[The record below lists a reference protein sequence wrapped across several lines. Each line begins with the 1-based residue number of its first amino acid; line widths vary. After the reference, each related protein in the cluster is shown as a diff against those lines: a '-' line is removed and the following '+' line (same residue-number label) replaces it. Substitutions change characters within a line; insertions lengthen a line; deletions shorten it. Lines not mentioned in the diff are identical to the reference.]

1 MVTPINKKI
10 IMTQINYKLEEYTE
24 KLSIKQYRKEKVNL
38 QVELL
43 KLQEWVIKEKKK
55 LAIIFEGRDT
65 AGKGSTIKR
74 FVEKLIERKSS
85 EVPTYRIVSLGVP
98 TPEESKNW
106 FKRYEKELPKESEIV
121 FFDRSWYNRAI
132 VEPAMGYCSEEQY
145 RDFMS
150 NVNEWEKTITE
161 ESNTILIKFYLD
173 IDKNHQVERITQR
186 QESPLKYW
194 KFSMNDLAALGKW
207 EAFTNYQEQMFEN
220 TSTELNPWV
229 IINSNNKLIAR
240 LTAIRYVL
248 QQIEYVGKIPLKEKR
263 WSEKLK
269 EIEIEG
275 VLFKDL
281 NQTQYQTLN
290 KLIKKVSD

>member
-1 MVTPINKKI
+1 MIE
-10 IMTQINYKLEEYTE
+10 YKLEEYTE
-24 KLSIKQYRKEKVNL
+24 SLTLTQYRKEKELL

-43 KLQEWVIKEKKK
+43 KLQEWVIKEKKRV
-55 LAIIFEGRDT
+55 AIVVEGRDT

-85 EVPTYRIVSLGVP
+85 DDPTYRIVSLGVP

-106 FKRYEKELPKESEIV
+106 FERYEKHLPKESEIV

-145 RDFMS
+145 RDFMGR
-150 NVNEWEKTITE
+150 VNEWENKLTDEGLT
-161 ESNTILIKFYLD
+161 LIKFYLD
-173 IDKNHQVERITQR
+173 IDKNHQIERITER

-207 EAFTNYQEQMFEN
+207 KAFTKYQNQMFEK
-220 TSTELNPWV
+220 TSTETNPWV
-229 IINSNNKLIAR
+229 LINSNNKLIAR

-248 QQIEYVGKIPLKEKR
+248 HTIPYKEKIPLKGKR
-263 WSEKLK
+263 WSERLK
-269 EIEIEG
+269 QIEING

-281 NQTQYQTLN
+281 TKKQYNVLKNLVKPT
-290 KLIKKVSD
+290 

>member
-1 MVTPINKKI
+1 MIE
-10 IMTQINYKLEEYTE
+10 YKLEEYTE
-24 KLSIKQYRKEKVNL
+24 SLTLTQYRKEKQLL

-43 KLQEWVIKEKKK
+43 KLQEWVIKEKKRV
-55 LAIIFEGRDT
+55 AIVVEGRDT

-85 EVPTYRIVSLGVP
+85 DDPTYRIVSLGIP

-106 FKRYEKELPKESEIV
+106 FKRYEKHLPRESEIV

-145 RDFMS
+145 RDFMGR
-150 NVNEWEKTITE
+150 VNEWENKLTDE
-161 ESNTILIKFYLD
+161 GLILIKFYLD
-173 IDKNHQVERITQR
+173 IDKNHQLERITER

-207 EAFTNYQEQMFEN
+207 KAFTKYQNQMFEK
-220 TSTELNPWV
+220 TSTETNPW
-229 IINSNNKLIAR
+229 ILINSNNKLIAR

-248 QQIEYVGKIPLKEKR
+248 HTTPYKEKIPLKGKR
-263 WSEKLK
+263 WSEILK
-269 EIEIEG
+269 QIEING

-281 NQTQYQTLN
+281 TKKQYNALKNLVKPT
-290 KLIKKVSD
+290 

>member
-1 MVTPINKKI
+1 MIE
-10 IMTQINYKLEEYTE
+10 YKLEEYTDS
-24 KLSIKQYRKEKVNL
+24 LTLTQYRKEKELL

-43 KLQEWVIKEKKK
+43 KLQEWVIKENKRV
-55 LAIIFEGRDT
+55 AIVVEGRDT

-85 EVPTYRIVSLGVP
+85 DDPTYRIVSLGVP
-98 TPEESKNW
+98 TLKESQNW
-106 FKRYEKELPKESEIV
+106 FERYEKYLPKKSEIV

-145 RDFMS
+145 RDFMGR
-150 NVNEWEKTITE
+150 VNEWENKLTDE
-161 ESNTILIKFYLD
+161 GLILIKFYLD
-173 IDKNHQVERITQR
+173 IDKNHQLERITER

-207 EAFTNYQEQMFEN
+207 KAFTKYQNQMFEK
-220 TSTELNPWV
+220 TSTENNPWV
-229 IINSNNKLIAR
+229 VINSNNKLIAR

-248 QQIEYVGKIPLKEKR
+248 HTIPYKEKIPLKGKR
-263 WSEKLK
+263 WSERLK
-269 EIEIEG
+269 QIEING

-281 NQTQYQTLN
+281 TKRQYNVLKNLVKPT
-290 KLIKKVSD
+290 

>member
-1 MVTPINKKI
+1 MIE
-10 IMTQINYKLEEYTE
+10 YKLEEYTE
-24 KLSIKQYRKEKVNL
+24 SLTLNQYRKEKELL

-55 LAIIFEGRDT
+55 VVIVVEGRDT

-85 EVPTYRIVSLGVP
+85 DDPTYRIVSLGIP
-98 TPEESKNW
+98 TAEESKNW
-106 FKRYEKELPKESEIV
+106 LERYEKHLPKESEIV

-145 RDFMS
+145 RDFMGR
-150 NVNEWEKTITE
+150 VNEWENKLTDGGL
-161 ESNTILIKFYLD
+161 ILIKFYLD
-173 IDKNHQVERITQR
+173 IDKNHQLERITER

-207 EAFTNYQEQMFEN
+207 KAFTKYQNQMFEK
-220 TSTELNPWV
+220 TSTETNPW
-229 IINSNNKLIAR
+229 ILINSNNKLIAR

-248 QQIEYVGKIPLKEKR
+248 HTIPYKEKIPLKGKR
-263 WSEKLK
+263 WSERLK
-269 EIEIEG
+269 QIEING

-281 NQTQYQTLN
+281 TKKQYNALKNLVKPT
-290 KLIKKVSD
+290 

>member
-1 MVTPINKKI
+1 MIK
-10 IMTQINYKLEEYTE
+10 YKLEEYTE
-24 KLSIKQYRKEKVNL
+24 YLTLTQYRKEKELL

-55 LAIIFEGRDT
+55 VVIVVEGRDT

-85 EVPTYRIVSLGVP
+85 DNPTYRVVSLGIP
-98 TPEESKNW
+98 SPEESKNW
-106 FKRYEKELPKESEIV
+106 FERYEKHLPKQSEIV

-145 RDFMS
+145 RNFMGK
-150 NVNEWEKTITE
+150 VNEWENKLTDE
-161 ESNTILIKFYLD
+161 GLILIKFYLD
-173 IDKNHQVERITQR
+173 IDRNHQLERITER

-207 EAFTNYQEQMFEN
+207 EAFTKYQNQMFKK
-220 TSTELNPWV
+220 TSTENNPWV
-229 IINSNNKLIAR
+229 VINSNNKLIAR
-240 LTAIRYVL
+240 LTALRYVL
-248 QQIEYVGKIPLKEKR
+248 HTIPYKEKIPLKGKR
-263 WSEKLK
+263 WSERLK
-269 EIEIEG
+269 QFEING

-281 NQTQYQTLN
+281 TKKQYNTLKN
-290 KLIKKVSD
+290 LVKPT

>member
-1 MVTPINKKI
+1 MIE
-10 IMTQINYKLEEYTE
+10 YKLEEYTDS
-24 KLSIKQYRKEKVNL
+24 LTLTQYRKEKELL

-43 KLQEWVIKEKKK
+43 KLQEWVIKENKRV
-55 LAIIFEGRDT
+55 AIVVEGRDT

-85 EVPTYRIVSLGVP
+85 DDPTYRIVSLGVP
-98 TPEESKNW
+98 TLKESQNW
-106 FKRYEKELPKESEIV
+106 FERYEKYLPKKSEIV

-145 RDFMS
+145 RDFMGR
-150 NVNEWEKTITE
+150 VNEWENKLTDE
-161 ESNTILIKFYLD
+161 GLILIKFYLD
-173 IDKNHQVERITQR
+173 IDKNHQLERITER

-207 EAFTNYQEQMFEN
+207 KAFTKYQNQMFEK
-220 TSTELNPWV
+220 TSTENNPWV
-229 IINSNNKLIAR
+229 VINSNNKLIAR

-248 QQIEYVGKIPLKEKR
+248 HTIPYKEKIPLKGKR
-263 WSEKLK
+263 WSERLK
-269 EIEIEG
+269 QIEIKG

-281 NQTQYQTLN
+281 TKRQYNVLKNLVKPT
-290 KLIKKVSD
+290 

>member
-1 MVTPINKKI
+1 MIE
-10 IMTQINYKLEEYTE
+10 YKLEEYTDS
-24 KLSIKQYRKEKVNL
+24 LTLTQYRKEKELL

-43 KLQEWVIKEKKK
+43 KLQEWVIKENKRV
-55 LAIIFEGRDT
+55 AIVVEGRDT

-85 EVPTYRIVSLGVP
+85 DDPTYRIVSLGVP
-98 TPEESKNW
+98 TLKESQNW
-106 FKRYEKELPKESEIV
+106 FERYEKYLPKKSEIV

-145 RDFMS
+145 RDFMGR
-150 NVNEWEKTITE
+150 VNQWENKLTDE
-161 ESNTILIKFYLD
+161 GLILIKFYLD
-173 IDKNHQVERITQR
+173 IDKNHQLERITER

-207 EAFTNYQEQMFEN
+207 KAFTKYQNQMFEK
-220 TSTELNPWV
+220 TSTENNPWV
-229 IINSNNKLIAR
+229 VINSNNKLIAR

-248 QQIEYVGKIPLKEKR
+248 HTIPYKEKIPLKGKR
-263 WSEKLK
+263 WSERLK
-269 EIEIEG
+269 QIEING

-281 NQTQYQTLN
+281 TKRQYNVLKNLVKPT
-290 KLIKKVSD
+290 

>member
-1 MVTPINKKI
+1 MIE
-10 IMTQINYKLEEYTE
+10 YKLEEYTE
-24 KLSIKQYRKEKVNL
+24 SLTLTQYRKEKELL

-43 KLQEWVIKEKKK
+43 KLQEWVIKEKKRV
-55 LAIIFEGRDT
+55 AIVVEGRDT

-85 EVPTYRIVSLGVP
+85 DDPTYRIVSLGVP

-106 FKRYEKELPKESEIV
+106 FERYEKHLPKESEIV

-145 RDFMS
+145 RDFMGR
-150 NVNEWEKTITE
+150 VNEWENKLTDE
-161 ESNTILIKFYLD
+161 GLILIKFYLD
-173 IDKNHQVERITQR
+173 IDKNHQIERITER

-207 EAFTNYQEQMFEN
+207 KAFTKYQNQMFEK
-220 TSTELNPWV
+220 TSTETNPW
-229 IINSNNKLIAR
+229 ILINSNNKLIAR

-248 QQIEYVGKIPLKEKR
+248 HTIPYKEKIPLKGKR
-263 WSEKLK
+263 WSERLK
-269 EIEIEG
+269 QIEING

-281 NQTQYQTLN
+281 TKKQYNALKNLVKPT
-290 KLIKKVSD
+290 

>member
-1 MVTPINKKI
+1 MIE
-10 IMTQINYKLEEYTE
+10 YKLEEYTDS
-24 KLSIKQYRKEKVNL
+24 LTLTQYRKEKELL

-43 KLQEWVIKEKKK
+43 KLQEWVIKENKRV
-55 LAIIFEGRDT
+55 AIVVEGRDT

-85 EVPTYRIVSLGVP
+85 DDPTYRIVSLGVP

-106 FKRYEKELPKESEIV
+106 FERYEKHLPKESEII

-145 RDFMS
+145 RNFMGK
-150 NVNEWEKTITE
+150 VNEWENKLTDE
-161 ESNTILIKFYLD
+161 GLILIKFYLD
-173 IDKNHQVERITQR
+173 IDKNHQLERITER

-207 EAFTNYQEQMFEN
+207 KAFTKYQNQMFEK
-220 TSTELNPWV
+220 TSTENNPWV
-229 IINSNNKLIAR
+229 VINSNNKLIAR

-248 QQIEYVGKIPLKEKR
+248 HTIPYKEKIPLKGKR
-263 WSEKLK
+263 WSERLK
-269 EIEIEG
+269 QIEING

-281 NQTQYQTLN
+281 TKRQYNVLKNLVKPT
-290 KLIKKVSD
+290 

>member
-1 MVTPINKKI
+1 MIE
-10 IMTQINYKLEEYTE
+10 YKLEEYTE
-24 KLSIKQYRKEKVNL
+24 SLTLTQYRKEKELL
-38 QVELL
+38 QIELL
-43 KLQEWVIKEKKK
+43 KLQEWVIKEKKRV
-55 LAIIFEGRDT
+55 AIVVEGRDT

-85 EVPTYRIVSLGVP
+85 DDPTYRIVSLGVP

-106 FKRYEKELPKESEIV
+106 FERYEKHLPKESEIV

-145 RDFMS
+145 RDFMGR
-150 NVNEWEKTITE
+150 VNEGENKLTDEGLT
-161 ESNTILIKFYLD
+161 LIKFYLD
-173 IDKNHQVERITQR
+173 IDKNHQIERITER

-207 EAFTNYQEQMFEN
+207 KALTKYQNQMFEK
-220 TSTELNPWV
+220 TSTETNPW
-229 IINSNNKLIAR
+229 ILINSNNKLIAR

-248 QQIEYVGKIPLKEKR
+248 HTIPYKEKIPLKGKR
-263 WSEKLK
+263 WSERLK
-269 EIEIEG
+269 QIEING

-281 NQTQYQTLN
+281 TKKQYNALKNLVKPT
-290 KLIKKVSD
+290 

>member
-1 MVTPINKKI
+1 MIE
-10 IMTQINYKLEEYTE
+10 YKLEEYTE
-24 KLSIKQYRKEKVNL
+24 SLTLTQYRKEKELL

-43 KLQEWVIKEKKK
+43 KLQEWVIKEKKRV
-55 LAIIFEGRDT
+55 AIVVEGRDT

-85 EVPTYRIVSLGVP
+85 DDPTYRIVSLGVP

-106 FKRYEKELPKESEIV
+106 FERYEKHLPKESEIV

-145 RDFMS
+145 RDFMGR
-150 NVNEWEKTITE
+150 VNEWENKLTDEGLT
-161 ESNTILIKFYLD
+161 LIKFYLD
-173 IDKNHQVERITQR
+173 IDKNHQIERITER

-207 EAFTNYQEQMFEN
+207 KAFTKYQNQMFEK
-220 TSTELNPWV
+220 TSTDTNHWIL
-229 IINSNNKLIAR
+229 INSNNKLIAR

-248 QQIEYVGKIPLKEKR
+248 HTIPYKEKIPLKGKR
-263 WSEKLK
+263 WSERLK
-269 EIEIEG
+269 QIEING

-281 NQTQYQTLN
+281 TKKQYNALKNLVKPT
-290 KLIKKVSD
+290 